1 MHRVMRLLA
10 FLAVL
15 FALAPA
21 PAFAQTISGYSR
33 AVDGDT
39 LEMTGYRVRLF
50 GIDAVERGQVC
61 DRAGE
66 AWRCGEEAA
75 ALLAE
80 LVEGREVA
88 CEARDT
94 DAYGRLVGVCRAGR
108 IDLSAAMAGAG
119 YAVALEDFS
128 EAYLLSVD
136 AARRARAGIWAS
148 EFAEPRAWRA
158 ENGVRDEAP
167 RRSEP
172 AEARASALAARA
184 EPAGV
189 YFRNCAEV
197 RAAGRAPLYR
207 GQPGYRPPL
216 DADNDGVA
224 CEPYRGRR

>member
-1 MHRVMRLLA
+1 MRRAVLRPCRMGHRARHRNRIATPPAAFPRVMRLLA

-21 PAFAQTISGYSR
+21 PALAQTISGYAR

-80 LVEGREVA
+80 LVEGREIA

-94 DAYGRLVGVCRAGR
+94 DDYGRTVAGEARDTAVYGRTAAECRAGR

-119 YAVALEDFS
+119 YAVALGDFC
-128 EAYLLSVD
+128 EAYLLPVV

-158 ENGVRDEAP
+158 ENGVREEA
-167 RRSEP
+167 
-172 AEARASALAARA
+172 
-184 EPAGV
+184 
-189 YFRNCAEV
+189 
-197 RAAGRAPLYR
+197 
-207 GQPGYRPPL
+207 
-216 DADNDGVA
+216 
-224 CEPYRGRR
+224 